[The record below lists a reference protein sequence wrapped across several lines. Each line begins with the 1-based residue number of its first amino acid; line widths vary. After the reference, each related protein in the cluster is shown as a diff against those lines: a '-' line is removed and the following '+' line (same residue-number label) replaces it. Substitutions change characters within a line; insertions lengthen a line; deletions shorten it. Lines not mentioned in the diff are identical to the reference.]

1 MKPSTRNRIL
11 QNAAACQRTAVKCLG
26 GGDAKGAAA
35 AYRRQGRLLKACSE
49 VGLAAEAYRKAIEL
63 SPRDAVAQCGLGQAL
78 AAMNRLEEANA
89 RLEQAAAL
97 APENPR
103 IRFLRDSVRGTAP
116 PRAPRRYV
124 RNLFDRYAEHFESHL
139 AELDYGLPKAFGRRI
154 GRLSRKTGGFC
165 RGIDLGCGS
174 GLIGRWIRPSV
185 NRLDGV
191 DLSPKMLEIAA
202 SAGVYD
208 RLALADIHD
217 YCQTCSIEYDLF
229 VAADVLIYIGDLDE
243 MFEGV
248 KSCSRRGSVF
258 VFSVEE
264 RGKAGYTLQP
274 SARYAHSRR
283 YVCSRI
289 KKHGMRLI
297 GRSQV
302 RIRREKDRWAHGRLY
317 EAAL

>member
-1 MKPSTRNRIL
+1 MKTSTRHRLL
-11 QNAAACQRTAVKCLG
+11 QKAAACRRTALKCRG
-26 GGDAKGAAA
+26 DGDAKGAAV
-35 AYRRQGRLLKACSE
+35 AYRKQGRLLKACSE
-49 VGLAAEAYRKAIEL
+49 AGLAAEAYRRAVAL
-63 SPRDAVAQCGLGQAL
+63 DPSDALAQCGLGQVL
-78 AAMNRLEEANA
+78 AAMNRHEEAKA
-89 RLEQAAAL
+89 RLEQAAVL

-103 IRFLRDSVRGTAP
+103 IRFLYDSVRGGSP
-116 PRAPRRYV
+116 PRAPRHYV
-124 RNLFDRYAEHFESHL
+124 ANLFDRYAEHFESHL
-139 AELDYGLPKAFGRRI
+139 AELGYSLPKAFGRRI

-165 RGIDLGCGS
+165 RGIDLGCGT

-191 DLSPKMLEIAA
+191 DLSPKMIEIAA

-208 RLALADIHD
+208 KLALADIHD
-217 YCQTCSIEYDLF
+217 YCRSCSIKYDLF

-248 KSCSRRGSVF
+248 KSCSRQGGVF

-264 RGKAGYTLQP
+264 RGNAGYTLQP

-297 GRSQV
+297 GGSQV